1 MCVERAE
8 RFIVAF
14 NKIEKYF
21 NQQLNDTSYVPFFR
35 AVLRLRKKD
44 AIVNR
49 YHNDLLEYSELRN
62 AIVHERTEVNYT
74 IADPHIEVVE
84 AIEKIAAE
92 MTAPK
97 LVIPTFAKTLKV
109 VQADLTVKTLLSV
122 IRETKFTQFPVYRS
136 KQFIGL
142 VTDKSVLHWIAR
154 HVNDDFTK
162 LLKMPIIKLI
172 DDNGSEPNY
181 RFIPQSMDIYKA
193 EALLLDM
200 FKKHEGI
207 AALLITED
215 GRPNQKLL
223 GMVTPKDLIRVP

>member
-1 MCVERAE
+1 MERAE

-21 NQQLNDTSYVPFFR
+21 NQQISDTSYVPFFR

-74 IADPHIEVVE
+74 IADPHIEIVE
-84 AIEKIAAE
+84 AIEKIADE

-109 VQADLTVKTLLSV
+109 LQADLTVKEILNV
-122 IRETKFTQFPVYRS
+122 IRETKFTQFPIYRS
-136 KQFIGL
+136 KQFVGL
-142 VTDKSVLHWIAR
+142 LTDKKVLHWIA
-154 HVNDDFTK
+154 HNMNGNFSE
-162 LLKMPIIKLI
+162 LLKTPLIKLI
-172 DDNGSEPNY
+172 DDNGSDLNY
-181 RFIPQSMDIYKA
+181 RFIPRSMDIYQA
-193 EALLLDM
+193 EGLLLEM

-215 GRPNQKLL
+215 GKSNQKLL

>member
-1 MCVERAE
+1 MYMERAE

-21 NQQLNDTSYVPFFR
+21 NQQIDDTSYVPFFR
-35 AVLRLRKKD
+35 AVLRLRKTD

-92 MTAPK
+92 MVAPK

-109 VQADLTVKTLLSV
+109 LQADLTVKSVLNV

-136 KQFIGL
+136 KQFVGL
-142 VTDKSVLHWIAR
+142 ITDKTVLHWLAGQLNGNFNEI
-154 HVNDDFTK
+154 
-162 LLKMPIIKLI
+162 LKTPIIQLV
-172 DDNGSEPNY
+172 DDHESEPNY
-181 RFIPQSMDIYKA
+181 HFIPRTMDIYQA
-193 EALLLDM
+193 ESLLLKM
-200 FKKHEGI
+200 YKKHQGI

-215 GRPNQKLL
+215 GKPNQKLL
-223 GMVTPKDLIRVP
+223 GMVTPSDLLQVP

>member
-1 MCVERAE
+1 MRVERAE

-21 NQQLNDTSYVPFFR
+21 TQQLDDTSYVPFFR
-35 AVLRLRKKD
+35 AVLRLRKKN

-62 AIVHERTEVNYT
+62 AIVHNRTEVNYT
-74 IADPHIEVVE
+74 IADPHIEIVE
-84 AIEKIAAE
+84 AIEKIADE

-109 VQADLTVKTLLSV
+109 LQADLTVKEILNV
-122 IRETKFTQFPVYRS
+122 IRETKFTQFPIYRS
-136 KQFIGL
+136 KQFVGL
-142 VTDKSVLHWIAR
+142 LTDKKVLHWIA
-154 HVNDDFTK
+154 HHMNGDFTE
-162 LLKMPIIKLI
+162 LLQTPLIQLI
-172 DDNGSEPNY
+172 DDNGIDQNY
-181 RFIPQSMDIYKA
+181 LFIPRTMDIYQA
-193 EALLLDM
+193 EELLLDM
-200 FKKHEGI
+200 FKKHEEI

-215 GRPNQKLL
+215 GKSNQKLL